1 MMRPGVLVIDKPA
14 GLSSAQVVSRV
25 KRSLNLSKIGHA
37 GTLDPLATGLLVCL
51 VGSATRLAS
60 YAEGGSKTYSGTF
73 KFGIT
78 TETDDVEGE
87 VIEERE
93 VRISA
98 QLLAEHTAQF
108 KGSLQ
113 QLPPRISAIKID
125 GVPAYE
131 RVRAN
136 QTIDL
141 AKRAVVIDEFSV
153 EFLPPNR
160 ARYLVRCS
168 KGTYIRSIARDLGE
182 ALGCGGVVETLRR
195 ERSEPF
201 GVDQSCTLEEV
212 TADAMLPW
220 EVLFAGAPRLNLGA
234 AELRSLA
241 GGDQRCLSDPRL
253 MLAARRLLDGAP
265 STGNLLYG
273 LPDEELSQGILRF
286 EGTRLVLA
294 LHLRD

>member
-1 MMRPGVLVIDKPA
+1 MRPGVLLIDKPA

-60 YAEGGSKTYSGTF
+60 YAEGGTKTYSGTF

-78 TETDDVEGE
+78 TETDDVEGA

-98 QLLAEHTAQF
+98 QLLAEHAAQF

-141 AKRAVVIDEFSV
+141 AKRAVMIDRFAV

-201 GVDQSCTLEEV
+201 GVDQGRTLEEV
-212 TADAMLPW
+212 TADAILPW
-220 EVLFAGAPRLNLGA
+220 EVLFAGAPRLSLGA

-253 MLAARRLLDGAP
+253 MLAARRLLDAAP
-265 STGNLLYG
+265 ATENLLYG
-273 LPDEELSQGILRF
+273 SPDQELSQGILRL
-286 EGTRLVLA
+286 EGSRLVLA